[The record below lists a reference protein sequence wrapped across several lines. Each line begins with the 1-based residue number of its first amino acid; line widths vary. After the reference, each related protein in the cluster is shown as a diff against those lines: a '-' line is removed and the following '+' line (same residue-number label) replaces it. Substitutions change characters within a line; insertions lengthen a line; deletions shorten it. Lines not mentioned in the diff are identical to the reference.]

1 MRFIGELRGAH
12 RYGIILLL
20 VIAQFILLSAGG
32 EDIWVRVIGAVISAV
47 IFVVTFLTTGL
58 APRNRHL
65 VITIAVAATL
75 AAIGSGVAGGEFTR
89 GVVGSVSALL
99 VLTVA
104 VTILRG
110 VAKLPVVNQQT
121 ILGAL
126 CVYLMI
132 GLLFAYV
139 YSAVSAFDST
149 PFFAGGRTDT
159 IAHFVYFSY
168 VTQATVGYGDFT
180 AATNLG
186 RTIAVIEALT
196 GQLYLVTIVA
206 VVVGNLGRV
215 RRSAGA

>member
-1 MRFIGELRGAH
+1 MRFVDDIRAAH
-12 RYGIILLL
+12 RYGIILVL

-32 EDIWVRVIGAVISAV
+32 EDIWVRVIAATIAAV

-65 VITIAVAATL
+65 VITIAVGATL
-75 AAIGSGVAGGEFTR
+75 AAVGSGLAGGEFTR
-89 GVVGSVSALL
+89 GIVGSVSALL

-104 VTILRG
+104 VTIIRG
-110 VAKLPVVNQQT
+110 IARLPVVNRQT

-132 GLLFAYV
+132 GLFFAYV
-139 YSAVSAFDST
+139 YSAVSAFDSQ

-159 IAHFVYFSY
+159 LAHFVYFSY

-186 RTIAVIEALT
+186 RTLAVTEALT

-206 VVVGNLGRV
+206 LVVGNLGRV
-215 RRSAGA
+215 RRSPQT